1 MNFHVV
7 DCTCMHIWWL
17 RILEEVLLFWIG
29 TYTIVRNPVYID
41 PQVAI
46 VNRLIIEEYSRI
58 PGLSFKAN
66 RMHQQTKHELSEDIF
81 LNNIFLGLLTDIK
94 KSTHG
99 PDS

>member
-66 RMHQQTKHELSEDIF
+66 RMHQQTKNELSEDIF